1 MNWVPFFT
9 ASLPFVTCDRWARF
23 HCYFIVERLPA
34 FITSLLFV
42 LLISYLCKMCELME
56 VDGLSA
62 WIYSDGA
69 MGDEHNPGLM
79 YRDSYPG
86 SPRKIVLAEL
96 EYTQSWNDFDDFDSF
111 AL

>member
-1 MNWVPFFT
+1 
-9 ASLPFVTCDRWARF
+9 
-23 HCYFIVERLPA
+23 
-34 FITSLLFV
+34 
-42 LLISYLCKMCELME
+42 ME

-111 AL
+111 ALWPNIFGSEGGSTSNVIINDIRVHADDSRGGLSFGQLQLCSHI

>member
-1 MNWVPFFT
+1 
-9 ASLPFVTCDRWARF
+9 
-23 HCYFIVERLPA
+23 
-34 FITSLLFV
+34 
-42 LLISYLCKMCELME
+42 MCELME

>member
-1 MNWVPFFT
+1 MLLLL
-9 ASLPFVTCDRWARF
+9 SL
-23 HCYFIVERLPA
+23 CYLGQ
-34 FITSLLFV
+34 
-42 LLISYLCKMCELME
+42 MCELIE

-69 MGDEHNPGLM
+69 VGDEHNPGLM

-96 EYTQSWNDFDDFDSF
+96 EYAQIWNDFDDCDV